1 MKRCLTAAAA
11 MLVLAAVLLPALS
24 LRLDGTA
31 TPLPYTVALARGDI
45 AAAEGLRFRTAIK
58 YGSQLRW
65 DTVYNVHDNTWDT
78 THRLVSSQGND
89 RLSFY
94 DRQEDREALYYG
106 LYNDQ
111 RYISLIA
118 QPDDPLMTRL
128 IQGYQTY
135 GNNDPYGNGWGYTER
150 IRLRDFYDIYPLY
163 LSPDY
168 GDLSLLLRD
177 SERDYYADSY
187 PAFDK
192 LRIPV
197 GETDWME
204 PTLFYYGGDQMYL
217 SGDTTLH
224 AENRFTPFS
233 IGREDGFLTTVG
245 FAADADPQPE
255 WAPEGFGLWYA
266 PMELN
271 SYTFSAGGGYS
282 LRVPDMA
289 RLRLVY
295 PLDIAEQ
302 RVVGLQFTY
311 DQSEIL
317 LTTAE
322 NGQYVLRVLDAAD
335 FRCKLTLVV
344 DEDAELQHHEA
355 TMGTQN
361 GTSYELDCYNYV
373 LPVYNSSEDLLV
385 ACIRD
390 HLTVLR
396 PGGDGW
402 VVDFSF
408 EMAWPRW
415 NEDGQLIWSDLRYPL
430 DASVYGYDYGYID
443 GFGSPGL
450 SDKLDEISMLYR
462 DGKLALATGDSEGT
476 YTLVSVYDRT
486 GMLYGAVLNAGLST
500 QAVRGPW
507 WFFDPIRRT
516 ELLWD

>member
-11 MLVLAAVLLPALS
+11 MLVLAAVLLSVLS

-65 DTVYNVHDNTWDT
+65 DTVYDVHDNTWDT
-78 THRLVSSQGND
+78 THRLVNSQGSG

-94 DRQEDREALYYG
+94 DRQQEREALYYG
-106 LYNDQ
+106 RYTDR
-111 RYISLIA
+111 RYISLMV
-118 QPDDPLMTRL
+118 QPDDPLMTRF
-128 IQGYQTY
+128 IQGYQAH
-135 GNNDPYGNGWGYTER
+135 GENSFHGRGYTER
-150 IRLRDFYDIYPLY
+150 IRLREFYDTYPLY
-163 LSPDY
+163 LSLGY

-177 SERDYYADSY
+177 SDRDYYADCD

-197 GETDWME
+197 GETDWTE
-204 PTLFYYGGDQMYL
+204 PTLFYYADNQMYL

-233 IGREDGFLTTVG
+233 IGWEDGFLTTVG
-245 FAADADPQPE
+245 FAPDADPQPE
-255 WAPEGFGLWYA
+255 WAPEGFGLWYV
-266 PMELN
+266 PTKLN
-271 SYTFSAGGGYS
+271 SYTSSAGGGYS

-335 FRCKLTLVV
+335 FHCKLTLVV

-355 TMGTQN
+355 TMGTQS
-361 GTSYELDCYNYV
+361 GTAYELDCYNYV
-373 LPVYNSSEDLLV
+373 LPVYNSTEDLLV
-385 ACIRD
+385 ACAGN

-396 PGGDGW
+396 PGGGSW
-402 VVDFSF
+402 AVDYDFDLL
-408 EMAWPRW
+408 WPELD
-415 NEDGQLIWSDLRYPL
+415 EDGQIAWSSEFRPL
-430 DASVYGYDYGYID
+430 EDGSYGYTYDYGDY
-443 GFGSPGL
+443 SSLGL

-462 DGKLALATGDSEGT
+462 DGKLALATSDSEGT
-476 YTLVSVYDRT
+476 YTLVSVYDRS
-486 GMLYGAVLNAGLST
+486 GMLYGAVLKAGLST
-500 QAVRGPW
+500 QAVGGPW
-507 WFFDPIRRT
+507 RFFDPMYRT

>member
-11 MLVLAAVLLPALS
+11 MLVLAAVLLSALS

-58 YGSQLRW
+58 YGSHLRW

-78 THRLVSSQGND
+78 THRLVNDQGSG

-94 DRQEDREALYYG
+94 DRQQEREELYYG
-106 LYNDQ
+106 RYTDR
-111 RYISLIA
+111 RYISLMV
-118 QPDDPLMTRL
+118 QPDDPLMTRF
-128 IQGYQTY
+128 IQGYQAH
-135 GNNDPYGNGWGYTER
+135 GENSFHGRGYTER
-150 IRLRDFYDIYPLY
+150 IRLRELYDTYPLY

-177 SERDYYADSY
+177 SDSGYYADCY

-197 GETDWME
+197 GETDWTE
-204 PTLFYYGGDQMYL
+204 PTLFYYADNQMYL

-224 AENRFTPFS
+224 AENRFAPFS
-233 IGREDGFLTTVG
+233 IGWEDGFLTTVG

-271 SYTFSAGGGYS
+271 SYTSSAGGGYS
-282 LRVPDMA
+282 LQVPDMG

-317 LTTAE
+317 LTTVE

-335 FRCKLTLVV
+335 FHCKLTLVV

-355 TMGTQN
+355 TMGTQS
-361 GTSYELDCYNYV
+361 GTAYELDCYNYV
-373 LPVYNSSEDLLV
+373 LPVYNSTEDLLV
-385 ACIRD
+385 ACAGN

-402 VVDFSF
+402 VVDYDFDLL
-408 EMAWPRW
+408 WPDLD
-415 NEDGQLIWSDLRYPL
+415 EDGQIAWSSEFRPL
-430 DASVYGYDYGYID
+430 EDGSYGYTYDYGDY
-443 GFGSPGL
+443 SSLGL
-450 SDKLDEISMLYR
+450 SSRLDDISMLYR
-462 DGKLALATGDSEGT
+462 DGKLALATGDSEGA

-500 QAVRGPW
+500 QAVGGPW
-507 WFFDPIRRT
+507 WFFDPMRRT

>member
-45 AAAEGLRFRTAIK
+45 AAAEGLHFRTAIK

-78 THRLVSSQGND
+78 THRLVNDQGSG

-94 DRQEDREALYYG
+94 DRQQEREELYYG
-106 LYNDQ
+106 RYTDR
-111 RYISLIA
+111 RYISLMV
-118 QPDDPLMTRL
+118 QPDDPLMTRF
-128 IQGYQTY
+128 IQGYQAH
-135 GNNDPYGNGWGYTER
+135 GENSFHGRGYTER
-150 IRLRDFYDIYPLY
+150 IRLRELYDTYPLY
-163 LSPDY
+163 LSSDY

-177 SERDYYADSY
+177 SDSVYYADCY

-197 GETDWME
+197 GETDWVE
-204 PTLFYYGGDQMYL
+204 PTLFYYADNQMYL

-233 IGREDGFLTTVG
+233 IGWEDGFLTTVG

-271 SYTFSAGGGYS
+271 SYTFSAGSGYF
-282 LRVPDMA
+282 LQVPDMA

-322 NGQYVLRVLDAAD
+322 NGQYVLRVLDAGD

-344 DEDAELQHHEA
+344 NEDAELQHHEA

-373 LPVYNSSEDLLV
+373 LPVYNSTDDLLV
-385 ACIRD
+385 ACAGN

-402 VVDFSF
+402 VVDYDFDLL
-408 EMAWPRW
+408 WPDLD
-415 NEDGQLIWSDLRYPL
+415 EDGQIAWSSEFRPL
-430 DASVYGYDYGYID
+430 EDGSYGYTYGDY
-443 GFGSPGL
+443 SSLGL
-450 SDKLDEISMLYR
+450 SSQLDDISMLYR
-462 DGKLALATGDSEGT
+462 DGKLALATSDSEGT

-500 QAVRGPW
+500 QAVSGPW

>member
-11 MLVLAAVLLPALS
+11 MLVLAAVLLSALS

-78 THRLVSSQGND
+78 THRLVNSQGSG

-94 DRQEDREALYYG
+94 DRQQEREALYYG
-106 LYNDQ
+106 RYTDR
-111 RYISLIA
+111 RYISLMV
-118 QPDDPLMTRL
+118 QPDDPLMTRF
-128 IQGYQTY
+128 IQGYQAH
-135 GNNDPYGNGWGYTER
+135 GENSFHGRGYTER
-150 IRLRDFYDIYPLY
+150 IRLREFYDTYPLY
-163 LSPDY
+163 LSSGY

-177 SERDYYADSY
+177 SDRDYYADCD

-197 GETDWME
+197 GETDWTE
-204 PTLFYYGGDQMYL
+204 PTLFYYADNQMYL

-233 IGREDGFLTTVG
+233 IGWEDGFLTTVG
-245 FAADADPQPE
+245 FAPDADPQPE
-255 WAPEGFGLWYA
+255 WAPEGFGLWYV
-266 PMELN
+266 PTKLN
-271 SYTFSAGGGYS
+271 SYTSSAGGGYS

-335 FRCKLTLVV
+335 FHCKLTLVV

-355 TMGTQN
+355 TMGTQS
-361 GTSYELDCYNYV
+361 GTAYELDCYNYV
-373 LPVYNSSEDLLV
+373 LPVYNSTEDLLV
-385 ACIRD
+385 ACAGN

-402 VVDFSF
+402 AVDYDFDLL
-408 EMAWPRW
+408 WPDLD
-415 NEDGQLIWSDLRYPL
+415 EDGQIAWSSEFRPL
-430 DASVYGYDYGYID
+430 EDGSYGYTYDYGDY
-443 GFGSPGL
+443 SSLGL

-462 DGKLALATGDSEGT
+462 DGKLALATGDGEGT
-476 YTLVSVYDRT
+476 YTLVSVYDRS
-486 GMLYGAVLNAGLST
+486 GMLYGAVLKAGLST
-500 QAVRGPW
+500 QAVGGPW
-507 WFFDPIRRT
+507 RFFDPMYRT
-516 ELLWD
+516 EVLWD

>member
-11 MLVLAAVLLPALS
+11 MLVLAAVLLSALS

-78 THRLVSSQGND
+78 THRLVNGQGRG

-94 DRQEDREALYYG
+94 DRQQEREELYYG
-106 LYNDQ
+106 RYTDR
-111 RYISLIA
+111 RYISLMV
-118 QPDDPLMTRL
+118 QPDDPLMTHF
-128 IQGYQTY
+128 IQGYQAH
-135 GNNDPYGNGWGYTER
+135 GENSFHGKGYTER
-150 IRLRDFYDIYPLY
+150 IRLRELYDTYPLY

-177 SERDYYADSY
+177 SDRDYYADSY

-197 GETDWME
+197 GETDWTE
-204 PTLFYYGGDQMYL
+204 PTLFYYAANQMYL

-224 AENRFTPFS
+224 MENRFTPFS

-266 PMELN
+266 PMELS
-271 SYTFSAGGGYS
+271 SYTFSAGSGYF
-282 LRVPDMA
+282 LQVPDMG

-335 FRCKLTLVV
+335 FHCKLTLVV

-355 TMGTQN
+355 TMGTQS
-361 GTSYELDCYNYV
+361 GTAYELDCYNYV
-373 LPVYNSSEDLLV
+373 LPVYNSTEDLLV
-385 ACIRD
+385 ACAGN

-396 PGGDGW
+396 PGGGSW
-402 VVDFSF
+402 AVDYDFDLL
-408 EMAWPRW
+408 WPELD
-415 NEDGQLIWSDLRYPL
+415 EDGQIAWSSEFRPL
-430 DASVYGYDYGYID
+430 EDGSYGYTYDYGDY
-443 GFGSPGL
+443 SSLGL
-450 SDKLDEISMLYR
+450 SDKLDEIPMLYR
-462 DGKLALATGDSEGT
+462 DGKLALATGDGEG
-476 YTLVSVYDRT
+476 YTMVSVYDRT
-486 GMLYGAVLNAGLST
+486 GMLYGAVFNAGLST
-500 QAVRGPW
+500 QAVRSPW
-507 WFFDPIRRT
+507 MFFDPMRRT

>member
-78 THRLVSSQGND
+78 THRLVNSQGSG

-94 DRQEDREALYYG
+94 DRQQERDELYYG
-106 LYNDQ
+106 LYTDR
-111 RYISLIA
+111 RYISLIE
-118 QPDDPLMTRL
+118 QPDGPLMTRL

-135 GNNDPYGNGWGYTER
+135 GNNDPYGNGMGYTEQ
-150 IRLRDFYDIYPLY
+150 IRLRELYDTYPLY

-177 SERDYYADSY
+177 SERDYYADCY

-204 PTLFYYGGDQMYL
+204 PTLYYYADNQMYL

-271 SYTFSAGGGYS
+271 SYTSSAGGGYS

-295 PLDIAEQ
+295 PLDIAGQ

-335 FRCKLTLVV
+335 FHCKLTLVV

-373 LPVYNSSEDLLV
+373 LPVYNSTEDLLV
-385 ACIRD
+385 ACAGN

-396 PGGDGW
+396 PGGGSW
-402 VVDFSF
+402 AVDYDFDLL
-408 EMAWPRW
+408 WPDLD
-415 NEDGQLIWSDLRYPL
+415 EDGQIVWSSEFRPL
-430 DASVYGYDYGYID
+430 EDGSYGYTYDYGNY
-443 GFGSPGL
+443 SSLGL
-450 SDKLDEISMLYR
+450 SSRLDEISMLYR
-462 DGKLALATGDSEGT
+462 DGKLALATGDGEGT

-486 GMLYGAVLNAGLST
+486 GMLYGAVLKAGLST
-500 QAVRGPW
+500 QAVGGPW
-507 WFFDPIRRT
+507 WFFDPMRRT

>member
-11 MLVLAAVLLPALS
+11 MLVLAAVLLSALS

-65 DTVYNVHDNTWDT
+65 DTVYDVHDNTWDT
-78 THRLVSSQGND
+78 THRLVNSQGSG

-94 DRQEDREALYYG
+94 DRQQEREALYYG
-106 LYNDQ
+106 RYTDR
-111 RYISLIA
+111 RYISLMV
-118 QPDDPLMTRL
+118 QPDDPLMTRF
-128 IQGYQTY
+128 IQGYQAH
-135 GNNDPYGNGWGYTER
+135 GENSFHGRGYTER
-150 IRLRDFYDIYPLY
+150 IRLREFYDTYPLY
-163 LSPDY
+163 LSSGY

-177 SERDYYADSY
+177 SDRDYYADCD

-204 PTLFYYGGDQMYL
+204 PTLYYYADNQMYL

-255 WAPEGFGLWYA
+255 WAPEGFGLWYV
-266 PMELN
+266 PTKLN
-271 SYTFSAGGGYS
+271 SYTSSAGGGYS
-282 LRVPDMA
+282 LRVPDMG

-295 PLDIAEQ
+295 PLDIAGQ

-335 FRCKLTLVV
+335 FHCKLTLVV

-355 TMGTQN
+355 TMGTQS
-361 GTSYELDCYNYV
+361 GTAYELDCYNYV
-373 LPVYNSSEDLLV
+373 LPVYNSTEDLLV
-385 ACIRD
+385 ACAGN

-396 PGGDGW
+396 PGGGSW
-402 VVDFSF
+402 AVDYDFDLL
-408 EMAWPRW
+408 WPDLD
-415 NEDGQLIWSDLRYPL
+415 EDGQIAWSSEFRPL
-430 DASVYGYDYGYID
+430 EDGSYGYTYDYGDY
-443 GFGSPGL
+443 SSLGL
-450 SDKLDEISMLYR
+450 SSRLDEISMLYR
-462 DGKLALATGDSEGT
+462 DGKLALATGDGEGT

-486 GMLYGAVLNAGLST
+486 GMLYGAVLKAGLST
-500 QAVRGPW
+500 QAVGGPW
-507 WFFDPIRRT
+507 WFFDPMRRT

>member
-11 MLVLAAVLLPALS
+11 MLVLAAVLLSVLS

-65 DTVYNVHDNTWDT
+65 DTVYDVHDNTWDT
-78 THRLVSSQGND
+78 THRLVNSQGSG

-94 DRQEDREALYYG
+94 DRQQEREALYYG
-106 LYNDQ
+106 RYTDR
-111 RYISLIA
+111 RYISLMV
-118 QPDDPLMTRL
+118 QPDDPLMTRF
-128 IQGYQTY
+128 IQGYQAH
-135 GNNDPYGNGWGYTER
+135 GENSFHGRGYTER
-150 IRLRDFYDIYPLY
+150 IRLREFYDTYPLY
-163 LSPDY
+163 LSSGY

-177 SERDYYADSY
+177 SDRDYYADCD

-197 GETDWME
+197 GETDWTE
-204 PTLFYYGGDQMYL
+204 PTLFYYADNQMYL

-233 IGREDGFLTTVG
+233 IGWEDGFLTTVG
-245 FAADADPQPE
+245 FAPDADPQPE
-255 WAPEGFGLWYA
+255 WAPEGFGLWYV
-266 PMELN
+266 PTKLN
-271 SYTFSAGGGYS
+271 SYTSSAGGGYS

-335 FRCKLTLVV
+335 FHCKLTLVV

-355 TMGTQN
+355 TMGTQS
-361 GTSYELDCYNYV
+361 GTAYELDCYNYV
-373 LPVYNSSEDLLV
+373 LPVYNSTEDLLV
-385 ACIRD
+385 ACAGN

-396 PGGDGW
+396 PGGGSW
-402 VVDFSF
+402 AVDYDFDLL
-408 EMAWPRW
+408 WPELD
-415 NEDGQLIWSDLRYPL
+415 EDGQIAWSSEFRPL
-430 DASVYGYDYGYID
+430 EDGSYGYTYDYGDY
-443 GFGSPGL
+443 SSLGL

-462 DGKLALATGDSEGT
+462 DGKLALATSDSEGT
-476 YTLVSVYDRT
+476 YTLVSVYDRS
-486 GMLYGAVLNAGLST
+486 GMLYGAVLKAGLST
-500 QAVRGPW
+500 QAVGGPW
-507 WFFDPIRRT
+507 RFFDPMYRT

>member
-65 DTVYNVHDNTWDT
+65 DTVYDVHDNTWDT
-78 THRLVSSQGND
+78 THRLVNSQGSG

-94 DRQEDREALYYG
+94 DQQEREALYYG
-106 LYNDQ
+106 RYTDR
-111 RYISLIA
+111 RYISLMV
-118 QPDDPLMTRL
+118 QPDDPLMARL
-128 IQGYQTY
+128 IQGYQAH
-135 GNNDPYGNGWGYTER
+135 GENSFHGRGYTER
-150 IRLRDFYDIYPLY
+150 IRLREFYDTYPLY
-163 LSPDY
+163 LSSGY

-177 SERDYYADSY
+177 SDRDYYADCD

-197 GETDWME
+197 GETDWTE
-204 PTLFYYGGDQMYL
+204 PTLFYYADNQMYL

-233 IGREDGFLTTVG
+233 IGWEDGFLTTVG

-255 WAPEGFGLWYA
+255 WAPEGFGLWYV
-266 PMELN
+266 PTKLN
-271 SYTFSAGGGYS
+271 SYTSSAGGGYS

-295 PLDIAEQ
+295 PLDIAGQ

-335 FRCKLTLVV
+335 FHCKLTLVV

-355 TMGTQN
+355 TMGTQS
-361 GTSYELDCYNYV
+361 GTAYELDCYNYV
-373 LPVYNSSEDLLV
+373 LPVYNSTEDLLV
-385 ACIRD
+385 ACAGN

-396 PGGDGW
+396 PGGGSW
-402 VVDFSF
+402 AVDYDFDLL
-408 EMAWPRW
+408 WPDLD
-415 NEDGQLIWSDLRYPL
+415 EDGQIAWSSEFRPL
-430 DASVYGYDYGYID
+430 EDGSYGYTYDYGDY
-443 GFGSPGL
+443 SSLGL
-450 SDKLDEISMLYR
+450 SSRLDEISMLYR
-462 DGKLALATGDSEGT
+462 DGKLALATGDGEGT

-486 GMLYGAVLNAGLST
+486 GMLYGAVLKAGLST
-500 QAVRGPW
+500 QAVGGPW
-507 WFFDPIRRT
+507 WFFDPMRRT

>member
-11 MLVLAAVLLPALS
+11 MLVLAAVLLSALS

-45 AAAEGLRFRTAIK
+45 AAAEGLHFRTAIK

-78 THRLVSSQGND
+78 THRLVNDQGSG

-94 DRQEDREALYYG
+94 DRQQEREALYYG
-106 LYNDQ
+106 RYTDR
-111 RYISLIA
+111 RYISLMV
-118 QPDDPLMTRL
+118 QPDDPLMTRF
-128 IQGYQTY
+128 IQGYQAHEENSSH
-135 GNNDPYGNGWGYTER
+135 GRGYTER
-150 IRLRDFYDIYPLY
+150 IRLQELYDTYPLY

-177 SERDYYADSY
+177 SDSGYYADCY

-197 GETDWME
+197 GETDWTE
-204 PTLFYYGGDQMYL
+204 PTLFYYADNQMYL

-233 IGREDGFLTTVG
+233 IGWEDGFLTTVG

-271 SYTFSAGGGYS
+271 SYTFSAGSGYF
-282 LRVPDMA
+282 LQVPDMA

-317 LTTAE
+317 LTTVE
-322 NGQYVLRVLDAAD
+322 NGQYVLRVLDAGD

-344 DEDAELQHHEA
+344 NEDAELQHHEA

-361 GTSYELDCYNYV
+361 GTSYELDCYDYV
-373 LPVYNSSEDLLV
+373 LPVYNSTDDLLV
-385 ACIRD
+385 ACAGN

-396 PGGDGW
+396 PGGGSW
-402 VVDFSF
+402 AVDYDFDLL
-408 EMAWPRW
+408 WPELE
-415 NEDGQLIWSDLRYPL
+415 EDGQIAWSSEFRPL
-430 DASVYGYDYGYID
+430 EDGSYGYTYDYGGY
-443 GFGSPGL
+443 SSLGL
-450 SDKLDEISMLYR
+450 ISRLDDISMLYR
-462 DGKLALATGDSEGT
+462 DGKLALVTGDSEGA

-500 QAVRGPW
+500 QAVGGPW

>member
-11 MLVLAAVLLPALS
+11 MLVLAAVLLSALS

-65 DTVYNVHDNTWDT
+65 DTVYDVHDNTWDT
-78 THRLVSSQGND
+78 THRLVNDQGSG

-94 DRQEDREALYYG
+94 DQQEREALYYG
-106 LYNDQ
+106 RYTDR
-111 RYISLIA
+111 RYISLIE
-118 QPDDPLMTRL
+118 QPDGPLMTRL

-135 GNNDPYGNGWGYTER
+135 GNNDPYGNGRGYTER
-150 IRLRDFYDIYPLY
+150 IRLRELYDTYPLY

-168 GDLSLLLRD
+168 EDLSLLLRD
-177 SERDYYADSY
+177 SERDYYADCY

-204 PTLFYYGGDQMYL
+204 PTLYYYADNQMYL

-233 IGREDGFLTTVG
+233 IGWEDGFLTTVG

-266 PMELN
+266 PMKLN
-271 SYTFSAGGGYS
+271 SYTSSAGGGYS
-282 LRVPDMA
+282 LCVPDMA

-322 NGQYVLRVLDAAD
+322 NGQYVLRVLDAGD

-344 DEDAELQHHEA
+344 NEDVELQHHEA

-373 LPVYNSSEDLLV
+373 LPVYNSTEDLLV
-385 ACIRD
+385 ACAGN

-396 PGGDGW
+396 PGGGSW
-402 VVDFSF
+402 AVDFSF

-450 SDKLDEISMLYR
+450 SDTLDEISVLYR
-462 DGKLALATGDSEGT
+462 DGKLALAIGDGEGT

-486 GMLYGAVLNAGLST
+486 GMLYGAVLKAGLST
-500 QAVRGPW
+500 QAVGGPW
-507 WFFDPIRRT
+507 WFFDPMRRT

>member
-78 THRLVSSQGND
+78 THRLVNGQGSG

-94 DRQEDREALYYG
+94 DRQQEREELYYG
-106 LYNDQ
+106 LYTDR
-111 RYISLIA
+111 RYISLIE
-118 QPDDPLMTRL
+118 QPDGPLMTRL

-150 IRLRDFYDIYPLY
+150 IRLRELYDTYPLY
-163 LSPDY
+163 LSTSY

-177 SERDYYADSY
+177 SDRDYYADCY

-204 PTLFYYGGDQMYL
+204 PTLYYYADNQMYL

-271 SYTFSAGGGYS
+271 SYTSSAGGGYS
-282 LRVPDMA
+282 LRVPDMG

-322 NGQYVLRVLDAAD
+322 NGQYVLRVLDAGD

-344 DEDAELQHHEA
+344 NEDAELQHHEA
-355 TMGTQN
+355 TMGTQS
-361 GTSYELDCYNYV
+361 GTAYELDYYNYV
-373 LPVYNSSEDLLV
+373 PPVYNSSEDLLV
-385 ACIRD
+385 ACTGS

-402 VVDFSF
+402 AVDYDFDLL
-408 EMAWPRW
+408 WPDLD
-415 NEDGQLIWSDLRYPL
+415 EDGQIVWSSEFRPL
-430 DASVYGYDYGYID
+430 EDGSYGYTYDYGDY
-443 GFGSPGL
+443 SSLGL
-450 SDKLDEISMLYR
+450 SSQLDEISMLYR
-462 DGKLALATGDSEGT
+462 DGKLALATGDGEGT

-486 GMLYGAVLNAGLST
+486 GMLYGAVLKAGLST
-500 QAVRGPW
+500 QAVRKAW
-507 WFFDPIRRT
+507 MFFDPMRRT

>member
-78 THRLVSSQGND
+78 THRLVNNQGSG
-89 RLSFY
+89 RRSFY
-94 DRQEDREALYYG
+94 DRQQEWEALYYG
-106 LYNDQ
+106 LYTDR
-111 RYISLIA
+111 RYISLIE
-118 QPDDPLMTRL
+118 QPDSPLMTRL

-150 IRLRDFYDIYPLY
+150 IRLREFYDTYPLY

-204 PTLFYYGGDQMYL
+204 PTLYYYADNQMYL

-245 FAADADPQPE
+245 FAPDAAPQPE
-255 WAPEGFGLWYA
+255 WAPEGFGLWYI

-271 SYTFSAGGGYS
+271 SYTSSAGGGYS

-335 FRCKLTLVV
+335 FHCKLTLVV
-344 DEDAELQHHEA
+344 DEDVELQHYEA

-373 LPVYNSSEDLLV
+373 LPVYNSTNDLLV
-385 ACIRD
+385 ACAGN

-462 DGKLALATGDSEGT
+462 DGKLALATSDGEGT

-486 GMLYGAVLNAGLST
+486 GMLYGAVFNAGLST
-500 QAVRGPW
+500 QAVRGAW

>member
-78 THRLVSSQGND
+78 THRLVNSQGSG

-94 DRQEDREALYYG
+94 DQQEREALYYG
-106 LYNDQ
+106 RYTDR

-135 GNNDPYGNGWGYTER
+135 GNNDPYGNGMGYTEQ
-150 IRLRDFYDIYPLY
+150 IRLRELYDTYPLY

-177 SERDYYADSY
+177 SDRDYYADCY

-204 PTLFYYGGDQMYL
+204 PTLYYYADNQMYL
-217 SGDTTLH
+217 SGDTTPH
-224 AENRFTPFS
+224 VENRFTPFS

-245 FAADADPQPE
+245 FAPDADPQPE
-255 WAPEGFGLWYA
+255 WAPDGFGLWYA

-271 SYTFSAGGGYS
+271 SYTSSAGGGYS

-295 PLDIAEQ
+295 PLDIAGQ

-335 FRCKLTLVV
+335 FHCKLTLVV

-355 TMGTQN
+355 TMGTQS
-361 GTSYELDCYNYV
+361 GTAYELDCYNYV
-373 LPVYNSSEDLLV
+373 LPVYNSTEDLLV
-385 ACIRD
+385 ACAGN

-402 VVDFSF
+402 VVDYDFDLL
-408 EMAWPRW
+408 WPDLD
-415 NEDGQLIWSDLRYPL
+415 EDGQIAWSSEFRPL
-430 DASVYGYDYGYID
+430 EDGSYGYTYDYGGY
-443 GFGSPGL
+443 SSLGL
-450 SDKLDEISMLYR
+450 ISRLDDISMLYR
-462 DGKLALATGDSEGT
+462 DGKLALAIGDGEGT
-476 YTLVSVYDRT
+476 YTLVSVYDRS
-486 GMLYGAVLNAGLST
+486 GMLYGAVLKAGLST
-500 QAVRGPW
+500 QAVRKAW
-507 WFFDPIRRT
+507 MFFDPMRRT

>member
-11 MLVLAAVLLPALS
+11 MLVLAAVLLSALS

-65 DTVYNVHDNTWDT
+65 DTVYDVHDNTWDT
-78 THRLVSSQGND
+78 THRLVNNQGRG

-94 DRQEDREALYYG
+94 DRQQEREELYYG
-106 LYNDQ
+106 LYTDR
-111 RYISLIA
+111 RYISLMV

-128 IQGYQTY
+128 IQGYQAH
-135 GNNDPYGNGWGYTER
+135 GENSFHGKGYTEQ
-150 IRLRDFYDIYPLY
+150 IRLRELYDTYPLY

-168 GDLSLLLRD
+168 GDLSPLLRD
-177 SERDYYADSY
+177 SERDYFADIY

-204 PTLFYYGGDQMYL
+204 PTLYYYADNQMYL

-245 FAADADPQPE
+245 FAPDADPQPE

-335 FRCKLTLVV
+335 FHCKLTLVV
-344 DEDAELQHHEA
+344 YEDAELQHHAA
-355 TMGTQN
+355 TMGTQS
-361 GTSYELDCYNYV
+361 GTAYELDCYNYV
-373 LPVYNSSEDLLV
+373 PPVYNSSEDLLV
-385 ACIRD
+385 VCTGSR
-390 HLTVLR
+390 LTVLR

-402 VVDFSF
+402 AVDYDFDLL
-408 EMAWPRW
+408 WP
-415 NEDGQLIWSDLRYPL
+415 ELDGDGQLVWCDLRYPP
-430 DASVYGYDYGYID
+430 DAIVCGYDHRYI
-443 GFGSPGL
+443 GSFGSMWL
-450 SDKLDEISMLYR
+450 SDKLDEIPMLYR
-462 DGKLALATGDSEGT
+462 DGKLALVTGDGEG
-476 YTLVSVYDRT
+476 YTMVSVYDRT

-500 QAVRGPW
+500 QAVGGPW
-507 WFFDPIRRT
+507 MFFDPMYRT

>member
-65 DTVYNVHDNTWDT
+65 DTVYDVHDNTWDT

-94 DRQEDREALYYG
+94 DRQREREELYYG
-106 LYNDQ
+106 LYTDR
-111 RYISLIA
+111 RYISLIV

-135 GNNDPYGNGWGYTER
+135 GNNDPYGNGRGYTEQ
-150 IRLRDFYDIYPLY
+150 IRLRELYDTYPLY
-163 LSPDY
+163 LSPNY
-168 GDLSLLLRD
+168 GDLSLLLD
-177 SERDYYADSY
+177 SGRDYSADSY

-197 GETDWME
+197 GETDWTE
-204 PTLFYYGGDQMYL
+204 PTLYYYADNQMYL

-271 SYTFSAGGGYS
+271 SYTSSAGGGYS

-322 NGQYVLRVLDAAD
+322 NGQYVLRVLDAGD
-335 FRCKLTLVV
+335 FHCKLTLVV

-373 LPVYNSSEDLLV
+373 LPVYNSTDDLLV

-443 GFGSPGL
+443 GFGGLGL
-450 SDKLDEISMLYR
+450 SDALDEISMLYR
-462 DGKLALATGDSEGT
+462 DGKLALATGDGEGT

-486 GMLYGAVLNAGLST
+486 GMLYGAVLKAGLST

>member
-78 THRLVSSQGND
+78 THRLVNDQGSG

-94 DRQEDREALYYG
+94 DQQEREALYYG
-106 LYNDQ
+106 RYTDR
-111 RYISLIA
+111 RYISLMV
-118 QPDDPLMTRL
+118 QPDDPLMTRF
-128 IQGYQTY
+128 IQGYQAH
-135 GNNDPYGNGWGYTER
+135 GENSFHGRGYTER
-150 IRLRDFYDIYPLY
+150 IRLRELYDTYPLY

-177 SERDYYADSY
+177 SDSGYYADCY

-204 PTLFYYGGDQMYL
+204 PTLYYYADNQMYL

-245 FAADADPQPE
+245 FAADAAPQPE

-266 PMELN
+266 PMEPN
-271 SYTFSAGGGYS
+271 SYTSSAGGGYS

-335 FRCKLTLVV
+335 FHCKLTLVV
-344 DEDAELQHHEA
+344 NEDVELQHYEA
-355 TMGTQN
+355 TMGTQS
-361 GTSYELDCYNYV
+361 GTAYALDCYNYV
-373 LPVYNSSEDLLV
+373 LPVYNSTEDLLV
-385 ACIRD
+385 ACAGN

-396 PGGDGW
+396 PGGGSW
-402 VVDFSF
+402 AVDYDFDLL
-408 EMAWPRW
+408 WPDLD
-415 NEDGQLIWSDLRYPL
+415 EDGQIAWSSEFRPL
-430 DASVYGYDYGYID
+430 EDGSYGYTYDYGGY
-443 GFGSPGL
+443 SSLGL
-450 SDKLDEISMLYR
+450 ISRLDEISMLYR
-462 DGKLALATGDSEGT
+462 DGKLALVTGDGEGT

-486 GMLYGAVLNAGLST
+486 GMLYGAVLNAGLSA
-500 QAVRGPW
+500 QAVGGPW
-507 WFFDPIRRT
+507 WFFDPMYRT

>member
-11 MLVLAAVLLPALS
+11 MLVLAAVLLSALS

-78 THRLVSSQGND
+78 THRLVNSQGSG

-94 DRQEDREALYYG
+94 DRQQEREALYYG
-106 LYNDQ
+106 RYTDR
-111 RYISLIA
+111 RYISLMV
-118 QPDDPLMTRL
+118 QPDDPLMTRF
-128 IQGYQTY
+128 IQGYQAH
-135 GNNDPYGNGWGYTER
+135 GENSFHGRGYTER
-150 IRLRDFYDIYPLY
+150 IRLREFYDTYPLY
-163 LSPDY
+163 LSSGY

-177 SERDYYADSY
+177 SDRDYYADCD

-197 GETDWME
+197 GETDWTE
-204 PTLFYYGGDQMYL
+204 PTLFYYADNQMYL

-233 IGREDGFLTTVG
+233 IGWEDGFLTTVG
-245 FAADADPQPE
+245 FAPDADPQPE
-255 WAPEGFGLWYA
+255 WAPEGFGLWYV
-266 PMELN
+266 PTKLN
-271 SYTFSAGGGYS
+271 SYTSSAGGGYS

-335 FRCKLTLVV
+335 FHCKLTLVV

-355 TMGTQN
+355 TMGTQS
-361 GTSYELDCYNYV
+361 GTAYELDCYNYV
-373 LPVYNSSEDLLV
+373 LPVYNSTEDLLV
-385 ACIRD
+385 ACAGN

-402 VVDFSF
+402 AVDYDFDLL
-408 EMAWPRW
+408 WPDLD
-415 NEDGQLIWSDLRYPL
+415 EDGQIAWSSEFRPL
-430 DASVYGYDYGYID
+430 EDGSYGYTYDYGDY
-443 GFGSPGL
+443 SSLGL

-462 DGKLALATGDSEGT
+462 DGKLALATGDGEGT
-476 YTLVSVYDRT
+476 YTLVSVYDCT
-486 GMLYGAVLNAGLST
+486 GMLYGAVLKAGLST
-500 QAVRGPW
+500 QAVGGPW
-507 WFFDPIRRT
+507 RFFDPMYRT
-516 ELLWD
+516 EVLWD

>member
-11 MLVLAAVLLPALS
+11 MLVLVAVLLPALS

-65 DTVYNVHDNTWDT
+65 DTVYDVHDNTWDT
-78 THRLVSSQGND
+78 THRLVNNQGSG

-94 DRQEDREALYYG
+94 DQQEREALYYG
-106 LYNDQ
+106 RYTDR
-111 RYISLIA
+111 RYISLMV
-118 QPDDPLMTRL
+118 QPDDPLMTRF
-128 IQGYQTY
+128 IQGYQAH
-135 GNNDPYGNGWGYTER
+135 GENSFHGRGYTER
-150 IRLRDFYDIYPLY
+150 IRLREFYDTYPLY
-163 LSPDY
+163 LSSGY

-177 SERDYYADSY
+177 SDRDYYADCD

-197 GETDWME
+197 GETDWTE
-204 PTLFYYGGDQMYL
+204 PTLYYYADNQMYL

-233 IGREDGFLTTVG
+233 IGWEDGFLTTVG
-245 FAADADPQPE
+245 FAPDADPQPE

-266 PMELN
+266 PTKLN
-271 SYTFSAGGGYS
+271 SYTSSAGGGYS

-295 PLDIAEQ
+295 PLDIAGQ

-335 FRCKLTLVV
+335 FHCKLTLVV

-355 TMGTQN
+355 TMGTQS
-361 GTSYELDCYNYV
+361 GTAYELDCYDYV
-373 LPVYNSSEDLLV
+373 LPVYNSTEDLLV
-385 ACIRD
+385 ACAGN

-402 VVDFSF
+402 VVDYDFDLL
-408 EMAWPRW
+408 WPDLD
-415 NEDGQLIWSDLRYPL
+415 EDGQIAWSSEFRPL
-430 DASVYGYDYGYID
+430 EDGSYGYTYDYGDY
-443 GFGSPGL
+443 SSLGL
-450 SDKLDEISMLYR
+450 SSRLDEISMLYR
-462 DGKLALATGDSEGT
+462 DGKLALATGDGEGT

-486 GMLYGAVLNAGLST
+486 GMLYGAVLKAGLST
-500 QAVRGPW
+500 QAVRKAW
-507 WFFDPIRRT
+507 MFFDPMRRT
-516 ELLWD
+516 ELLWN

>member
-65 DTVYNVHDNTWDT
+65 DTVYDVHDNTWDT
-78 THRLVSSQGND
+78 THRLVNNQGSG

-94 DRQEDREALYYG
+94 DQQEREALYYG
-106 LYNDQ
+106 RYTDR
-111 RYISLIA
+111 RYISLMV
-118 QPDDPLMTRL
+118 QPDDPLMTRF
-128 IQGYQTY
+128 IQGYQAH
-135 GNNDPYGNGWGYTER
+135 GENSFHGRGYTER
-150 IRLRDFYDIYPLY
+150 IRLREFYDTYPLY
-163 LSPDY
+163 LSSGY

-177 SERDYYADSY
+177 SDRDYYADCY

-197 GETDWME
+197 GETDWTE
-204 PTLFYYGGDQMYL
+204 PTLFYYADNQMYL

-233 IGREDGFLTTVG
+233 IGWEDGFLTTVG
-245 FAADADPQPE
+245 FAPDADPQPE
-255 WAPEGFGLWYA
+255 WAPEGFGLWYV
-266 PMELN
+266 PTKLN
-271 SYTFSAGGGYS
+271 SYTSSAGGGYS

-335 FRCKLTLVV
+335 FHCKLTLVV

-355 TMGTQN
+355 TMGTQS
-361 GTSYELDCYNYV
+361 GTAYELDCYNYV
-373 LPVYNSSEDLLV
+373 LPVYNSTEDLLV
-385 ACIRD
+385 ACAGN

-402 VVDFSF
+402 AVDYDFDLL
-408 EMAWPRW
+408 WPDLD
-415 NEDGQLIWSDLRYPL
+415 EDGQIAWSSEFRPL
-430 DASVYGYDYGYID
+430 EDGSYGYTYDYGDY
-443 GFGSPGL
+443 SSLGL

-462 DGKLALATGDSEGT
+462 DGKLALATSDSVGT

-486 GMLYGAVLNAGLST
+486 GMLYGAVLNAGLSA
-500 QAVRGPW
+500 QAVGGPW
-507 WFFDPIRRT
+507 WFFDPMRRT

>member
-78 THRLVSSQGND
+78 THRLVNDQGRG

-94 DRQEDREALYYG
+94 DRQQEREELYYG
-106 LYNDQ
+106 RYTDR
-111 RYISLIA
+111 RYISLMV
-118 QPDDPLMTRL
+118 QPDDPLMTRF
-128 IQGYQTY
+128 IQGYQAH
-135 GNNDPYGNGWGYTER
+135 GENSFHGRGYTER
-150 IRLRDFYDIYPLY
+150 IRLRELYDTYPLY

-177 SERDYYADSY
+177 SDSGYYADCY

-197 GETDWME
+197 GETDWTE
-204 PTLFYYGGDQMYL
+204 PTLFYYADNQMYL

-233 IGREDGFLTTVG
+233 IGWEDGFLTTVG

-271 SYTFSAGGGYS
+271 SYTFSAGSGYF
-282 LRVPDMA
+282 LQVPDMA

-322 NGQYVLRVLDAAD
+322 NGQYVLRVLDAGD

-344 DEDAELQHHEA
+344 NENVELQHHEA
-355 TMGTQN
+355 TMGTQS
-361 GTSYELDCYNYV
+361 GTAYELDCYNYV
-373 LPVYNSSEDLLV
+373 LPVYNSTDDLLV
-385 ACIRD
+385 ACAGN

-396 PGGDGW
+396 PGGGSW
-402 VVDFSF
+402 AVDYDFDLL
-408 EMAWPRW
+408 WPELE
-415 NEDGQLIWSDLRYPL
+415 EDGQIAWSSEFRPL
-430 DASVYGYDYGYID
+430 EDGSYGYTYGDY
-443 GFGSPGL
+443 SSLGL
-450 SDKLDEISMLYR
+450 SSQLDDISMLYR
-462 DGKLALATGDSEGT
+462 DGKLALATSDSEGT

-500 QAVRGPW
+500 QAVGGPW

>member
-11 MLVLAAVLLPALS
+11 MLVLAAVLLSALS

-65 DTVYNVHDNTWDT
+65 DTVYDVHDNTWDT
-78 THRLVSSQGND
+78 THRLVNSQGSG

-94 DRQEDREALYYG
+94 DQQEREALYYG
-106 LYNDQ
+106 RYTDR
-111 RYISLIA
+111 RYISLMV
-118 QPDDPLMTRL
+118 QPDDPLMTRF
-128 IQGYQTY
+128 IQGYQAH
-135 GNNDPYGNGWGYTER
+135 GENSFHGRGYTEL
-150 IRLRDFYDIYPLY
+150 IRLREFYDTYPLY
-163 LSPDY
+163 LSSGY

-177 SERDYYADSY
+177 SDRDYYADCD

-197 GETDWME
+197 GETDWTE
-204 PTLFYYGGDQMYL
+204 PTLFYYADNQMYL

-233 IGREDGFLTTVG
+233 IGWEDGFLTTVG

-255 WAPEGFGLWYA
+255 WAPEGFGLWYV
-266 PMELN
+266 PTKLN
-271 SYTFSAGGGYS
+271 SYTSSAGGGYS

-335 FRCKLTLVV
+335 FHCKLTLVV

-355 TMGTQN
+355 TMGTQS
-361 GTSYELDCYNYV
+361 GTAYELNRNDYP

-385 ACIRD
+385 ACTGSR
-390 HLTVLR
+390 LTVLR
-396 PGGDGW
+396 PGSDGW

-408 EMAWPRW
+408 EMEWPMW
-415 NEDGQLIWSDLRYPL
+415 NGDGQLVWSDLHYPL
-430 DASVYGYDYGYID
+430 DASVYGYDDRYI
-443 GFGSPGL
+443 GSFGSMWL

-462 DGKLALATGDSEGT
+462 DGKLALATGDGEGT
-476 YTLVSVYDRT
+476 YTLVSVYDRS
-486 GMLYGAVLNAGLST
+486 GMLYGAVLKAGLST
-500 QAVRGPW
+500 QAVGGPW
-507 WFFDPIRRT
+507 RFFDPMYRT
-516 ELLWD
+516 EVLWD

>member
-11 MLVLAAVLLPALS
+11 MLVLAAVLLSALS

-65 DTVYNVHDNTWDT
+65 DTVYDVHDNTWDT
-78 THRLVSSQGND
+78 THRLVNNQGRG

-94 DRQEDREALYYG
+94 DRQREREELYYG
-106 LYNDQ
+106 LYTDR
-111 RYISLIA
+111 RYISLMV

-135 GNNDPYGNGWGYTER
+135 GNNDPYGNGRGYIEQ
-150 IRLRDFYDIYPLY
+150 IRLRELYDTYPLY

-168 GDLSLLLRD
+168 GDLSLLLD
-177 SERDYYADSY
+177 SGSVSFADCY

-197 GETDWME
+197 GETDWTE
-204 PTLFYYGGDQMYL
+204 PTLYYHADNQMYL

-224 AENRFTPFS
+224 MENRFTPFS

-255 WAPEGFGLWYA
+255 WAPEGFGLWYV
-266 PMELN
+266 PTKLN
-271 SYTFSAGGGYS
+271 SYTSSAGGGYS

-322 NGQYVLRVLDAAD
+322 NGQYVLRVLDAGD

-344 DEDAELQHHEA
+344 YEDVKLQHYEA
-355 TMGTQN
+355 AMGTQS
-361 GTSYELDCYNYV
+361 GTAYELDCYNYV
-373 LPVYNSSEDLLV
+373 PPVYNSSEDLLV
-385 ACIRD
+385 VCTGSR
-390 HLTVLR
+390 LTVLR

-402 VVDFSF
+402 AVDYDFDLL
-408 EMAWPRW
+408 WP
-415 NEDGQLIWSDLRYPL
+415 ELDGDGQLVWCDLRYPP
-430 DASVYGYDYGYID
+430 DAIVYGYDHRYISS
-443 GFGSPGL
+443 FGSMWL
-450 SDKLDEISMLYR
+450 SDKLDEIPMLYR
-462 DGKLALATGDSEGT
+462 DGKLALVTGDGKG
-476 YTLVSVYDRT
+476 YTMVSVYDRT

-500 QAVRGPW
+500 QAVGGPW
-507 WFFDPIRRT
+507 MFFDPMYRT

>member
-11 MLVLAAVLLPALS
+11 MLVLAAVLLSALS

-65 DTVYNVHDNTWDT
+65 DTVYDVHDNTWDT
-78 THRLVSSQGND
+78 THRLVNNQGSG

-94 DRQEDREALYYG
+94 DQQEREALYYG
-106 LYNDQ
+106 RYTDR
-111 RYISLIA
+111 RYISLMV
-118 QPDDPLMTRL
+118 QPDDPLMTRF
-128 IQGYQTY
+128 IQGYQAH
-135 GNNDPYGNGWGYTER
+135 GENSFHGRGYTER
-150 IRLRDFYDIYPLY
+150 IRLRELYDTYPLY
-163 LSPDY
+163 LSSGY

-177 SERDYYADSY
+177 SDRDYYADCD

-197 GETDWME
+197 GETDWTE
-204 PTLFYYGGDQMYL
+204 PTLFYYADNQMYL

-233 IGREDGFLTTVG
+233 IGWEDGFLTTVG
-245 FAADADPQPE
+245 FAPDADPQPE
-255 WAPEGFGLWYA
+255 WAPEGFGLWYV
-266 PMELN
+266 PTKLN
-271 SYTFSAGGGYS
+271 SYTSSAGGGYS

-322 NGQYVLRVLDAAD
+322 NGQYVLRVLDATD
-335 FRCKLTLVV
+335 FHCKLTLVV
-344 DEDAELQHHEA
+344 DEDAELQHYEA
-355 TMGTQN
+355 TMGTQS
-361 GTSYELDCYNYV
+361 GTAYELDCYNYV
-373 LPVYNSSEDLLV
+373 LPVYNSTEDLLV
-385 ACIRD
+385 ACAGN

-396 PGGDGW
+396 PGGGSW
-402 VVDFSF
+402 AVDYDFDLL
-408 EMAWPRW
+408 WPELD
-415 NEDGQLIWSDLRYPL
+415 EDGQIAWSSEFRPL
-430 DASVYGYDYGYID
+430 EDGSYGYTYDYGDY
-443 GFGSPGL
+443 SSLGL

-462 DGKLALATGDSEGT
+462 DGKLALATGDGEGT
-476 YTLVSVYDRT
+476 YTLVSVYDRS
-486 GMLYGAVLNAGLST
+486 GMLYGAVLKAGLST
-500 QAVRGPW
+500 QAVGGPW
-507 WFFDPIRRT
+507 RFFDPMYRT
-516 ELLWD
+516 EVLWD

>member
-11 MLVLAAVLLPALS
+11 MLVLAAVLLSALS

-65 DTVYNVHDNTWDT
+65 DTVYDVHDNTWDT
-78 THRLVSSQGND
+78 THRLVNNQGSG

-94 DRQEDREALYYG
+94 DQQEREALYYG
-106 LYNDQ
+106 RYTDR
-111 RYISLIA
+111 RYISLMV
-118 QPDDPLMTRL
+118 QPDDPLMTRF
-128 IQGYQTY
+128 IQGYQAH
-135 GNNDPYGNGWGYTER
+135 GENSFHGRGYTER
-150 IRLRDFYDIYPLY
+150 IRLREFYDTYPLY
-163 LSPDY
+163 LSSGY

-177 SERDYYADSY
+177 SDRDYYADCD

-197 GETDWME
+197 GETDWTE
-204 PTLFYYGGDQMYL
+204 PTLFYYADNQMYL

-233 IGREDGFLTTVG
+233 IGWEDGFLTTVG
-245 FAADADPQPE
+245 FAPDADPQPE

-266 PMELN
+266 PTKLN
-271 SYTFSAGGGYS
+271 SYTSSAGGGYS

-295 PLDIAEQ
+295 PLDIAGQ

-335 FRCKLTLVV
+335 FHCKLTLVV

-355 TMGTQN
+355 TMGTQS
-361 GTSYELDCYNYV
+361 GTAYELDCYNYV
-373 LPVYNSSEDLLV
+373 LPVYNSTEDLLV
-385 ACIRD
+385 ACAGN

-402 VVDFSF
+402 AVDYDFDLL
-408 EMAWPRW
+408 WPDLD
-415 NEDGQLIWSDLRYPL
+415 EDGQIAWSSEFRPL
-430 DASVYGYDYGYID
+430 EDGSYGYTYDYGDY
-443 GFGSPGL
+443 SSLGL

-462 DGKLALATGDSEGT
+462 DGKLALATGDGEGT
-476 YTLVSVYDRT
+476 YTLVSVYDRS
-486 GMLYGAVLNAGLST
+486 GMLYGAVLKAGLST
-500 QAVRGPW
+500 QAVGGPW
-507 WFFDPIRRT
+507 RFFDPMYRT
-516 ELLWD
+516 EVLWD

>member
-11 MLVLAAVLLPALS
+11 MLVLAAVLLSALS

-65 DTVYNVHDNTWDT
+65 DTVYDVHDNTWDT
-78 THRLVSSQGND
+78 THRLVNNQGSG

-94 DRQEDREALYYG
+94 DQQEREALYYG
-106 LYNDQ
+106 RYTDR
-111 RYISLIA
+111 RYISLMV
-118 QPDDPLMTRL
+118 QPDDPLMTRF
-128 IQGYQTY
+128 IQGYQAH
-135 GNNDPYGNGWGYTER
+135 GENSFHGRGYSER
-150 IRLRDFYDIYPLY
+150 IRLREFYDTYPLY

-177 SERDYYADSY
+177 SDRDYYADCD

-197 GETDWME
+197 GETDWTE
-204 PTLFYYGGDQMYL
+204 PTLFYYADNQMYL

-233 IGREDGFLTTVG
+233 IGWEDGFLTTVG
-245 FAADADPQPE
+245 FAPDADPQPE
-255 WAPEGFGLWYA
+255 WAPEGFGLWYV
-266 PMELN
+266 PTKLN
-271 SYTFSAGGGYS
+271 SYTSSAGGGYS

-335 FRCKLTLVV
+335 FHCKLTLVV

-355 TMGTQN
+355 TMGTQS
-361 GTSYELDCYNYV
+361 GTAYELDCYNYV
-373 LPVYNSSEDLLV
+373 LPVYNSTEDLLV
-385 ACIRD
+385 ACAGN

-415 NEDGQLIWSDLRYPL
+415 NEDGQIAWSSEFRPL
-430 DASVYGYDYGYID
+430 EDGSYGYTYDYGDY
-443 GFGSPGL
+443 SSLGL
-450 SDKLDEISMLYR
+450 SSQLDEISMLYR
-462 DGKLALATGDSEGT
+462 DGKLALATGDGEGT

-486 GMLYGAVLNAGLST
+486 GMLYGAVLKAGLST
-500 QAVRGPW
+500 QAIGGPW
-507 WFFDPIRRT
+507 WFFDPMRRT

>member
-78 THRLVSSQGND
+78 THRLVNGQGSG

-94 DRQEDREALYYG
+94 DRQQERDELYYG
-106 LYNDQ
+106 LYTDR
-111 RYISLIA
+111 RYISLMV

-135 GNNDPYGNGWGYTER
+135 GNNDPYGNGRGYTER
-150 IRLRDFYDIYPLY
+150 IRLRELYDTYPLY
-163 LSPDY
+163 LSSDY

-177 SERDYYADSY
+177 SDSGYYADCY

-204 PTLFYYGGDQMYL
+204 PTLYCYADNQMYL

-245 FAADADPQPE
+245 FAPDADPQPE

-271 SYTFSAGGGYS
+271 SYTSSAGGGYS
-282 LRVPDMA
+282 LRGPDMG

-335 FRCKLTLVV
+335 FHCKLTLVV
-344 DEDAELQHHEA
+344 DEDAELQHYEA
-355 TMGTQN
+355 AMGTQS
-361 GTSYELDCYNYV
+361 GTAYELDCYNYV
-373 LPVYNSSEDLLV
+373 LPVYNSTEDLLV
-385 ACIRD
+385 ACAGN

-396 PGGDGW
+396 PGGGSW
-402 VVDFSF
+402 AVDYDFDLL
-408 EMAWPRW
+408 WPDLD
-415 NEDGQLIWSDLRYPL
+415 EDGQIAWSSEFRPL
-430 DASVYGYDYGYID
+430 EDGSYGYTYDYGDY
-443 GFGSPGL
+443 SSLGL

-462 DGKLALATGDSEGT
+462 DGKLALATGDGEGT

-500 QAVRGPW
+500 QAVGGPW
-507 WFFDPIRRT
+507 WFFDPMRRT

>member
-65 DTVYNVHDNTWDT
+65 DTVYDVHDNTWDT
-78 THRLVSSQGND
+78 THRLVNSQGSD
-89 RLSFY
+89 SLSRY
-94 DRQEDREALYYG
+94 DRQQEREELYYG
-106 LYNDQ
+106 LYTDR
-111 RYISLIA
+111 RYISLMV

-135 GNNDPYGNGWGYTER
+135 GNNDPYGNGRGYTEQ
-150 IRLRDFYDIYPLY
+150 IRLRELYDTYPLY

-177 SERDYYADSY
+177 SDSVYYADSY

-204 PTLFYYGGDQMYL
+204 PTLYYYADNQMYL

-233 IGREDGFLTTVG
+233 IGWEDGFLTTVG

-271 SYTFSAGGGYS
+271 SYTFSAGSGYF
-282 LRVPDMA
+282 LQVPDMA

-322 NGQYVLRVLDAAD
+322 NGQYVLRVLDAGD

-344 DEDAELQHHEA
+344 YEDVELQHHEA
-355 TMGTQN
+355 TMGTQS
-361 GTSYELDCYNYV
+361 GTAYELDYYDYV
-373 LPVYNSSEDLLV
+373 LPVYNSTHDLLV
-385 ACIRD
+385 ACAGD

-402 VVDFSF
+402 AVDFPF

-430 DASVYGYDYGYID
+430 DASIYGYDYGYID
-443 GFGSPGL
+443 GFGHPGL
-450 SDKLDEISMLYR
+450 SDALDDISMLYR

-500 QAVRGPW
+500 QAVGGPW
-507 WFFDPIRRT
+507 MFFDPMRRT

>member
-11 MLVLAAVLLPALS
+11 MLVLAAVLLSVLS

-65 DTVYNVHDNTWDT
+65 DTVYDVHDNTWDT
-78 THRLVSSQGND
+78 THRLVNSQGSG

-94 DRQEDREALYYG
+94 DRQQEREALYYG
-106 LYNDQ
+106 RYTDR
-111 RYISLIA
+111 RYISLMV
-118 QPDDPLMTRL
+118 QPDDPLMTRF
-128 IQGYQTY
+128 IQGYQAH
-135 GNNDPYGNGWGYTER
+135 GENSFHGRGYTER
-150 IRLRDFYDIYPLY
+150 IRLREFYDTYPLY
-163 LSPDY
+163 LSSGY

-177 SERDYYADSY
+177 SDRDYYADCD

-197 GETDWME
+197 GETDWTE
-204 PTLFYYGGDQMYL
+204 PTLFYYADNQMYL
-217 SGDTTLH
+217 SGDTTPH
-224 AENRFTPFS
+224 VENRFTPFS

-245 FAADADPQPE
+245 FAPDADPQPE
-255 WAPEGFGLWYA
+255 WAPEGFGLWYV
-266 PMELN
+266 PTKLN
-271 SYTFSAGGGYS
+271 SYTSSAGGGYS

-335 FRCKLTLVV
+335 FHCKLTLVV

-355 TMGTQN
+355 TMGTQS
-361 GTSYELDCYNYV
+361 GTAYELDCYNYV
-373 LPVYNSSEDLLV
+373 LPVYNSTEDLLV
-385 ACIRD
+385 ACAGN

-396 PGGDGW
+396 PGGGSW
-402 VVDFSF
+402 AVDYDFDLL
-408 EMAWPRW
+408 WPELD
-415 NEDGQLIWSDLRYPL
+415 EDGQIAWSSEFRPL
-430 DASVYGYDYGYID
+430 EDGSYGYTYDYGDY
-443 GFGSPGL
+443 SSLGL

-462 DGKLALATGDSEGT
+462 DGKLALATSDSEGT
-476 YTLVSVYDRT
+476 YTLVSVYDRS
-486 GMLYGAVLNAGLST
+486 GMLYGAVLKAGLST
-500 QAVRGPW
+500 QAVGGPW
-507 WFFDPIRRT
+507 RFFDPMYRT

>member
-11 MLVLAAVLLPALS
+11 MLVLAAVLLSALS

-65 DTVYNVHDNTWDT
+65 DTVYDVHDNTWDT
-78 THRLVSSQGND
+78 THRLVNDQGSG

-94 DRQEDREALYYG
+94 DQQEREALYYG
-106 LYNDQ
+106 RYTDR
-111 RYISLIA
+111 RYISLMV
-118 QPDDPLMTRL
+118 QPDDPLMTRF
-128 IQGYQTY
+128 IQGYQAH
-135 GNNDPYGNGWGYTER
+135 GENSFHGRGYTEW
-150 IRLRDFYDIYPLY
+150 IRLQEFYDTYPLY
-163 LSPDY
+163 LSSGY

-177 SERDYYADSY
+177 SDRDYYADCD

-197 GETDWME
+197 GETDWTE
-204 PTLFYYGGDQMYL
+204 PTLYYYADNQMYL

-233 IGREDGFLTTVG
+233 IGWEDGFLTTVG

-255 WAPEGFGLWYA
+255 WAPEGFGLWYV
-266 PMELN
+266 PTKLN
-271 SYTFSAGGGYS
+271 SYTSSAGGGYS

-335 FRCKLTLVV
+335 FHCKLTLVV

-355 TMGTQN
+355 TMGTQS
-361 GTSYELDCYNYV
+361 GTAYELDCYNYV
-373 LPVYNSSEDLLV
+373 LPVYNSTEDLLV
-385 ACIRD
+385 ACTGS

-402 VVDFSF
+402 AVDYDFDLL
-408 EMAWPRW
+408 WP
-415 NEDGQLIWSDLRYPL
+415 ELDGDGQLVWCDLRYPP
-430 DASVYGYDYGYID
+430 DAIVYGYDHRYISS
-443 GFGSPGL
+443 FGSMWL
-450 SDKLDEISMLYR
+450 SDKLDEIPMLYR
-462 DGKLALATGDSEGT
+462 DGKLALATGDSEGA

-486 GMLYGAVLNAGLST
+486 GMLYGAVLKAGLST
-500 QAVRGPW
+500 QAVGGPW
-507 WFFDPIRRT
+507 MFFDPMRRT

>member
-150 IRLRDFYDIYPLY
+150 IRLRDFYDTYPLY

-317 LTTAE
+317 LTTVE
-322 NGQYVLRVLDAAD
+322 NGQYVLRILDAGD

-344 DEDAELQHHEA
+344 YEDAELQHYEA
-355 TMGTQN
+355 TMGTQS
-361 GTSYELDCYNYV
+361 GTAYELDCYNYV
-373 LPVYNSSEDLLV
+373 PPVYNSSEDLLV
-385 ACIRD
+385 ACTGS

-402 VVDFSF
+402 AVDYDFDLL
-408 EMAWPRW
+408 WP
-415 NEDGQLIWSDLRYPL
+415 ELDGDGQLVWCDLRYPP
-430 DASVYGYDYGYID
+430 DAIVYGYDHRYIGSF
-443 GFGSPGL
+443 GFMWL
-450 SDKLDEISMLYR
+450 SDKLDEIPMLYR
-462 DGKLALATGDSEGT
+462 DGKLALATGDSEGA

-486 GMLYGAVLNAGLST
+486 GMLYGAVLKAGLST
-500 QAVRGPW
+500 QAVGGPW
-507 WFFDPIRRT
+507 MFFDPMRRT

>member
-11 MLVLAAVLLPALS
+11 MLVLAAVLLSALS

-78 THRLVSSQGND
+78 THRLVNDQGSG

-94 DRQEDREALYYG
+94 DQQEREALYYG
-106 LYNDQ
+106 RYTDR
-111 RYISLIA
+111 RYISLMV
-118 QPDDPLMTRL
+118 QPDDPLMTRF
-128 IQGYQTY
+128 IQGYQAH
-135 GNNDPYGNGWGYTER
+135 GENSFHGRGYTER
-150 IRLRDFYDIYPLY
+150 IRLRELYDTYPLY
-163 LSPDY
+163 LSSDY

-177 SERDYYADSY
+177 SDSGYYADCY

-197 GETDWME
+197 GETDWTE
-204 PTLFYYGGDQMYL
+204 PTLFYYADNQMYL

-233 IGREDGFLTTVG
+233 IGWEDGFLTTVG
-245 FAADADPQPE
+245 FAPDADPQPE

-344 DEDAELQHHEA
+344 YEDAELQHHEA

-373 LPVYNSSEDLLV
+373 PPVYNSSEDLLV
-385 ACIRD
+385 VCTGSR
-390 HLTVLR
+390 LTVLR

-402 VVDFSF
+402 AVDYDFDLL
-408 EMAWPRW
+408 WP
-415 NEDGQLIWSDLRYPL
+415 ELDGDGQLVWCDLRYPP
-430 DASVYGYDYGYID
+430 DAIVYGYDHRYI
-443 GFGSPGL
+443 GSFGSMWL
-450 SDKLDEISMLYR
+450 SDKLDEIPMLYR
-462 DGKLALATGDSEGT
+462 DGKLALVTGDGEG
-476 YTLVSVYDRT
+476 YTMVSVYDRT

-500 QAVRGPW
+500 QAVGGPW
-507 WFFDPIRRT
+507 MFFDPMRRT

>member
-11 MLVLAAVLLPALS
+11 MLVLAAVLLSALS

-65 DTVYNVHDNTWDT
+65 DTVYDVHDNTWDT
-78 THRLVSSQGND
+78 THHLVNNQGRG

-94 DRQEDREALYYG
+94 DRQQEREELYYG
-106 LYNDQ
+106 RYTDR
-111 RYISLIA
+111 RYISLMV

-135 GNNDPYGNGWGYTER
+135 GNNDPYGNGRGYTEQ
-150 IRLRDFYDIYPLY
+150 IRLREFYDTYPLY
-163 LSPDY
+163 LYPGD
-168 GDLSLLLRD
+168 GDLSLLLD
-177 SERDYYADSY
+177 SDRDYFADIY

-197 GETDWME
+197 GETDWTE
-204 PTLFYYGGDQMYL
+204 PTLYYYADNQMYL

-224 AENRFTPFS
+224 MENRFTPFS

-255 WAPEGFGLWYA
+255 WAPEGFGLWYV
-266 PMELN
+266 PTKLN
-271 SYTFSAGGGYS
+271 SYTSSAGGGYS

-295 PLDIAEQ
+295 PLDIAGQ

-322 NGQYVLRVLDAAD
+322 NGQYVLRVLDAGD
-335 FRCKLTLVV
+335 FHCKLRLVV
-344 DEDAELQHHEA
+344 DEDAELQHYEA

-373 LPVYNSSEDLLV
+373 LPVYNSTDDLLV
-385 ACIRD
+385 ACAGN

-450 SDKLDEISMLYR
+450 SDKLDDISMLYR
-462 DGKLALATGDSEGT
+462 DGKLALVTGDGEG
-476 YTLVSVYDRT
+476 YTMVSVYDRT

-500 QAVRGPW
+500 QAVGGPW
-507 WFFDPIRRT
+507 MFFDPMRRT

>member
-11 MLVLAAVLLPALS
+11 MLVLAAVLLSALS

-65 DTVYNVHDNTWDT
+65 DTVYDVHDNTWDT
-78 THRLVSSQGND
+78 THRLVNNQGSG

-94 DRQEDREALYYG
+94 DQQEREALYYG
-106 LYNDQ
+106 RYTDR
-111 RYISLIA
+111 RYISLMV
-118 QPDDPLMTRL
+118 QPDDPLMTRF
-128 IQGYQTY
+128 IQGYQAH
-135 GNNDPYGNGWGYTER
+135 GENSFHGRGYTER
-150 IRLRDFYDIYPLY
+150 IRLREFYDTYPLY
-163 LSPDY
+163 LSSGY

-177 SERDYYADSY
+177 SDRDYYADCD

-197 GETDWME
+197 GETDWTE
-204 PTLFYYGGDQMYL
+204 PTLFYYADNQMYL

-233 IGREDGFLTTVG
+233 IGWEDGFLTTVG

-255 WAPEGFGLWYA
+255 WAPEGFGLWYV
-266 PMELN
+266 PTKLN
-271 SYTFSAGGGYS
+271 SYTSSAGGGYS

-335 FRCKLTLVV
+335 FHCKLTLVV

-355 TMGTQN
+355 TMGTQS
-361 GTSYELDCYNYV
+361 GTAYELDCYNYV
-373 LPVYNSSEDLLV
+373 LPVYNSTEDLLV
-385 ACIRD
+385 ACAGN

-402 VVDFSF
+402 AVDYDFDLL
-408 EMAWPRW
+408 WPELD
-415 NEDGQLIWSDLRYPL
+415 EDGQIAWSSEFRPL
-430 DASVYGYDYGYID
+430 EDGSYGYTYDYGDY
-443 GFGSPGL
+443 SSLGL

-462 DGKLALATGDSEGT
+462 DGKLALATGDGEGT
-476 YTLVSVYDRT
+476 YTLVSVYDRS
-486 GMLYGAVLNAGLST
+486 GMLYGAVLKAGLST
-500 QAVRGPW
+500 QAVGGPW
-507 WFFDPIRRT
+507 RFFDPMYRT
-516 ELLWD
+516 EVLWD

>member
-78 THRLVSSQGND
+78 THRLVNDQGRG

-94 DRQEDREALYYG
+94 DRQQEREELYYG
-106 LYNDQ
+106 RYTDR
-111 RYISLIA
+111 RYISLMV
-118 QPDDPLMTRL
+118 QPDDPLMTRF
-128 IQGYQTY
+128 IQGYQAH
-135 GNNDPYGNGWGYTER
+135 GENSFHGRGYTER
-150 IRLRDFYDIYPLY
+150 IRLRELYDTYPLY

-177 SERDYYADSY
+177 SDSGYYADCY

-197 GETDWME
+197 GETDWTE
-204 PTLFYYGGDQMYL
+204 PTLFYYADNQMYL

-233 IGREDGFLTTVG
+233 IGWEDGFLTTVG

-271 SYTFSAGGGYS
+271 SYTFSAGSGYF
-282 LRVPDMA
+282 LQVPDMA

-322 NGQYVLRVLDAAD
+322 NGQYVLRVLDAGD

-344 DEDAELQHHEA
+344 NENVELQHHEA

-373 LPVYNSSEDLLV
+373 LPVYNSTDDLLV
-385 ACIRD
+385 ACAGN

-396 PGGDGW
+396 PGGGSW
-402 VVDFSF
+402 AVDYDFDLL
-408 EMAWPRW
+408 WPELE
-415 NEDGQLIWSDLRYPL
+415 EDGQIAWSSEFRPL
-430 DASVYGYDYGYID
+430 EDGSYGYTYGDY
-443 GFGSPGL
+443 SSLGL
-450 SDKLDEISMLYR
+450 SSQLDDISMLYR
-462 DGKLALATGDSEGT
+462 DGKLALATSDSEGT

-500 QAVRGPW
+500 QAVGGPW

>member
-78 THRLVSSQGND
+78 THRLVNDQGSGSI
-89 RLSFY
+89 SFY
-94 DRQEDREALYYG
+94 DRQQEREELYYG
-106 LYNDQ
+106 RYTDR
-111 RYISLIA
+111 RYISLMV

-135 GNNDPYGNGWGYTER
+135 GNNDPYGNGRGYTEQ
-150 IRLRDFYDIYPLY
+150 IRLRELYDTYPLY

-168 GDLSLLLRD
+168 GDLSLLLD
-177 SERDYYADSY
+177 SGSVSFADCY

-197 GETDWME
+197 GETDWTE
-204 PTLFYYGGDQMYL
+204 PTLYYHADNQMYL

-233 IGREDGFLTTVG
+233 IGWEDGFLTTVG

-255 WAPEGFGLWYA
+255 WAPEGFGLWYV
-266 PMELN
+266 PTKLN
-271 SYTFSAGGGYS
+271 SYNSSAGGGYS

-335 FRCKLTLVV
+335 FHCKLTLVV

-355 TMGTQN
+355 TMGTQS

-385 ACIRD
+385 VCTGS

-402 VVDFSF
+402 AVDYDFDLL
-408 EMAWPRW
+408 WPDLDG
-415 NEDGQLIWSDLRYPL
+415 DGQLVWNDLRYPP
-430 DASVYGYDYGYID
+430 DAIVYGYDHRYI
-443 GFGSPGL
+443 GSFGSMWL

-462 DGKLALATGDSEGT
+462 DGKLALVTGDSEGA

-486 GMLYGAVLNAGLST
+486 GMLYGAVLNAGLSA
-500 QAVRGPW
+500 QAVGGPW
-507 WFFDPIRRT
+507 MFFDPMRRT
-516 ELLWD
+516 ELLWN

>member
-11 MLVLAAVLLPALS
+11 MLVLAAVLLSALS

-65 DTVYNVHDNTWDT
+65 DTVYDVHDNTWDT
-78 THRLVSSQGND
+78 THRLVNNQGSG
-89 RLSFY
+89 RLSRY
-94 DRQEDREALYYG
+94 DRQQEREELYYG
-106 LYNDQ
+106 LYTDR
-111 RYISLIA
+111 RYISLMV

-135 GNNDPYGNGWGYTER
+135 GNNDPYGNGRGYIEQ
-150 IRLRDFYDIYPLY
+150 IRLRELYDTYPLY

-168 GDLSLLLRD
+168 GDLSPLLRD
-177 SERDYYADSY
+177 SERDYFADIY

-204 PTLFYYGGDQMYL
+204 PTLYYYADNQMYL

-245 FAADADPQPE
+245 FAPDADPQPE

-335 FRCKLTLVV
+335 FHCKLTLVV
-344 DEDAELQHHEA
+344 YEDAELQHYEA
-355 TMGTQN
+355 TMGTQS
-361 GTSYELDCYNYV
+361 GTAYELDCYNYV
-373 LPVYNSSEDLLV
+373 LPVYNSTEDLLV
-385 ACIRD
+385 ACAGN

-396 PGGDGW
+396 PGGGSW
-402 VVDFSF
+402 AVDYDFDLL
-408 EMAWPRW
+408 WPELD
-415 NEDGQLIWSDLRYPL
+415 EDGQIAWSSEFRPL
-430 DASVYGYDYGYID
+430 EDGSYGYTYDYGGY
-443 GFGSPGL
+443 SSLGL
-450 SDKLDEISMLYR
+450 SSRLDDISMLYR
-462 DGKLALATGDSEGT
+462 DGKLALVTGDSEGI

-486 GMLYGAVLNAGLST
+486 GMLYGAVFNAGLST
-500 QAVRGPW
+500 QAVGGPW